1 MKKKDRANKLDEILK
16 KIVSQEHPELS
27 EKEIDLLQAALLI
40 DGQREKVYNALYYR
54 YEKPDYGVMSPI
66 ANSWLLPF

>member
-1 MKKKDRANKLDEILK
+1 MKKKGNSNKLDEILK
-16 KIVSQEHPELS
+16 KIQAQEQLELD
-27 EKEIDLLQAALLI
+27 EKETELLQVALLI